1 MKNSRYFPFE
11 RNKYFY
17 GKLLSVDDFELEQR
31 YVNDKRRMSNRF
43 LYGAGIVAGLYVV
56 RVDEKTISLESGFAM
71 DYLGREIVVDT
82 PVIKKLSLLEGFE
95 SCVGENDKDYVYLC
109 LDYDEE
115 EAGAVHNV
123 AGNSMLQGGE
133 EAYNKIKET
142 YRLYL
147 TDSEPEQENLDKT
160 ALYEQST
167 VLYARDGIKIR
178 QIMPKYAAAGGK
190 AEITLE
196 IENTT
201 KKYLAFSYDLLL
213 ECFAYKK
220 QSSLTVNFNEMQFE
234 KTGKYTISYQI
245 DVTENALVE
254 GSVMLNPNSIKMFID
269 KSEKPVDNIN
279 ENKVSIQI
287 VKEDIRNKMINDYYR
302 TAMDN
307 IVKVNTQEKLYLAK
321 LYLLQAGDSYVID
334 RVENVPFHQY
344 ILNQNLSFA
353 LHQLT
358 MDGAEYGTGVS
369 GKKESDK
376 VRLGKN
382 KETETGIKLAQGS
395 YWLDLDGGGQR
406 GDRYVSEEITHGLG
420 LGPAIV
426 QVGLED
432 EDKVITYGSS
442 EIFEETDPMLELAVK
457 VFPEKGTF
465 QIGGRLLEQVIKS
478 GVNIH
483 WTALMNV
490 EDKIEEKVS
499 RKIFIKPS
507 VLELAT
513 RESYYLEAICSN
525 MADKTIEWKVKDHGG
540 SISENGMYTAPN
552 APGVYEVVAQSMA
565 YPEVKA
571 SIFVVVREA

>member
-1 MKNSRYFPFE
+1 MKNSKYFPFE

-43 LYGAGIVAGLYVV
+43 LYGAGVVAGLYVV
-56 RVDEKTISLESGFAM
+56 RVDEKTISLESGFAL
-71 DYLGREIVVDT
+71 DSQGREIVVDT
-82 PVIKKLSLLEGFE
+82 PVIKKLSLLDGFE
-95 SCVGENDKDYVYLC
+95 YCVEKNQKDYVYLC

-115 EAGAVHNV
+115 EAGVVHNV
-123 AGNSMLQGGE
+123 AGNSMLQGEE

-147 TDSEPEQENLDKT
+147 TDSEPEQEKLDKT

-167 VLYARDGIKIR
+167 ILYAYDGIKIR
-178 QIMPKYAAAGGK
+178 QIMPKYALVGEET
-190 AEITLE
+190 EIRLE

-201 KKYLAFSYDLLL
+201 KKYVAFSYDLLL
-213 ECFAYKK
+213 ECFTYKG
-220 QSSLTVNFNEMQFE
+220 QSSFTVNFNEMQFE
-234 KTGKYTISYQI
+234 KTGNYTISYKI
-245 DVTENALVE
+245 DTTESAETE
-254 GSVMLNPNSIKMFID
+254 GSVVLNKNSVKMFID
-269 KSEKPVDNIN
+269 KD
-279 ENKVSIQI
+279 ENSIDIKDDTTFVQI
-287 VKEDIRNKMINDYYR
+287 VKEDIRNKIVHDYYR

-307 IVKVNTQEKLYLAK
+307 IVKVNRQDKLYLAK
-321 LYLLQAGDSYVID
+321 LYLLRAGDSYVID

-358 MDGAEYGTGVS
+358 TDAFNSGFGGMHKGESGT
-369 GKKESDK
+369 

-382 KETETGIKLAQGS
+382 REAETGIKMAQGT
-395 YWLDLDGGGQR
+395 YWMDLNGGGQR
-406 GDRYVSEEITHGLG
+406 GERYVGEEIAHGLG
-420 LGPAIV
+420 IGPVVI
-426 QVGLED
+426 QVGLE
-432 EDKVITYGSS
+432 EDDSVITYGSS
-442 EIFEETDPMLELAVK
+442 EIFKDAVPMLELAVK
-457 VFPEKGTF
+457 VFPERGTF
-465 QIGGRLLEQVIKS
+465 QIGGRLLEQAIKN

-483 WTALMNV
+483 WTAFMN
-490 EDKIEEKVS
+490 IEEKVEEKVA

-507 VLELAT
+507 VLELKT
-513 RESYYLEAICSN
+513 RENYYLEAVCSN

-540 SISENGMYTAPN
+540 SVSENGMYTAPN
-552 APGVYEVVAQSMA
+552 TPGVYEVIAQSVA

>member
-1 MKNSRYFPFE
+1 MKNSKYFPFE

-31 YVNDKRRMSNRF
+31 YINDKRRMINRF
-43 LYGAGIVAGLYVV
+43 LHGVGVVAGLYVV
-56 RVDEKTISLESGFAM
+56 RVDEKTISLEAGFAI
-71 DYLGREIVVDT
+71 DSQGREIVVDT
-82 PVIKKLSLLEGFE
+82 PVVKKLSLIEGFE
-95 SCVGENDKDYVYLC
+95 NCVEESNKDYVYLC

-123 AGNSMLQGGE
+123 AGNAMIQGGE

-147 TDSEPEQENLDKT
+147 SDSEPEQENLDKT
-160 ALYEQST
+160 ALYEQSS
-167 VLYARDGIKIR
+167 VLYAQDGIVIR
-178 QIMPKYAAAGGK
+178 QIIPKYATVGSET
-190 AEITLE
+190 EICLE

-201 KKYLAFSYDLLL
+201 KKYVAFSYDLLL
-213 ECFAYKK
+213 ECFTYKG

-234 KTGKYTISYQI
+234 KTGKYTISYKI
-245 DVTENALVE
+245 DAMENAYTE
-254 GSVMLNPNSIKMFID
+254 GSVLLNPKSVKMFID
-269 KSEKPVDNIN
+269 KNEIPVDMKNDA
-279 ENKVSIQI
+279 VSIQI
-287 VKEDIRNKMINDYYR
+287 VKGDIRNTIIRDYYR

-307 IVKVNTQEKLYLAK
+307 IVKINSQNRLYLAK
-321 LYLLQAGDSYVID
+321 LYLLRAGDSYVID
-334 RVENVPFHQY
+334 MVENLPFHQC

-358 MDGAEYGTGVS
+358 IDGLEQGAGIYEKG
-369 GKKESDK
+369 ESNK
-376 VRLGKN
+376 SRTGKN
-382 KETETGIKLAQGS
+382 KETEKGVSLVHGS
-395 YWLDLDGGGQR
+395 YWLDLNGGGQK
-406 GDRYVSEEITHGLG
+406 GDRYVSEEIAHGLG
-420 LGPAIV
+420 FGSVVLK
-426 QVGLED
+426 VGIED

-442 EIFEETDPMLELAVK
+442 EIFKDTDPMLELAVK

-483 WTALMNV
+483 WTAIMND
-490 EDKIEEKVS
+490 EEKIEEKVS

-507 VLELAT
+507 VLDLAT
-513 RESYYLEAICSN
+513 RESYYLEAVCSN
-525 MADKTIEWKVKDHGG
+525 MADKTIEWKVKDNGG

-552 APGVYEVVAQSMA
+552 TPGVYEVVAQSTA

-571 SIFVVVREA
+571 SIFVVVRET

>member
-1 MKNSRYFPFE
+1 MKNSKYFPFE

-31 YVNDKRRMSNRF
+31 YINDKRRMINRF
-43 LYGAGIVAGLYVV
+43 LHGVGVVAGLYVV
-56 RVDEKTISLESGFAM
+56 RVDEKTISLEAGFAI
-71 DYLGREIVVDT
+71 DSQGREIVVDT
-82 PVIKKLSLLEGFE
+82 PVVKKLSLIEGFE
-95 SCVGENDKDYVYLC
+95 NCVEESNKDYVYLC

-123 AGNSMLQGGE
+123 AGNAMIQGGE

-147 TDSEPEQENLDKT
+147 SDSEPEQENLDKT
-160 ALYEQST
+160 DLYEQSS
-167 VLYARDGIKIR
+167 VLYAQDGIVIR
-178 QIMPKYAAAGGK
+178 QIIPKYATVGSET
-190 AEITLE
+190 EICLE

-201 KKYLAFSYDLLL
+201 KKYVAFSYDLLL
-213 ECFAYKK
+213 ECFTYKG

-234 KTGKYTISYQI
+234 KTGKYTISYKI
-245 DVTENALVE
+245 DAMENAYTE
-254 GSVMLNPNSIKMFID
+254 GSVLLNPKSVKMFID
-269 KSEKPVDNIN
+269 KNEIPVDMKNDA
-279 ENKVSIQI
+279 VSIQI
-287 VKEDIRNKMINDYYR
+287 VKGDIRNTIIRDYYR

-307 IVKVNTQEKLYLAK
+307 IVKINSQNRLYLAK
-321 LYLLQAGDSYVID
+321 LYLLRAGDSYVID
-334 RVENVPFHQY
+334 MVENLPFHQC

-358 MDGAEYGTGVS
+358 IDGLEQGAGIYEKG
-369 GKKESDK
+369 ESNK
-376 VRLGKN
+376 SRTGKN
-382 KETETGIKLAQGS
+382 KETEKGVSLVHGS
-395 YWLDLDGGGQR
+395 YWLDLNGGGQK
-406 GDRYVSEEITHGLG
+406 GDRYVSEEIAHGLG
-420 LGPAIV
+420 FGSVVLK
-426 QVGLED
+426 VGIED

-442 EIFEETDPMLELAVK
+442 EIFKDTDPMLELAVK

-483 WTALMNV
+483 WTAIMND
-490 EDKIEEKVS
+490 EEKIEEKVS

-507 VLELAT
+507 VLDLAT
-513 RESYYLEAICSN
+513 RESYYLEAVCSN
-525 MADKTIEWKVKDHGG
+525 MADKTIEWKVKDNGG

-552 APGVYEVVAQSMA
+552 TPGVYEVVAQSTA

-571 SIFVVVREA
+571 SIFVVVRET